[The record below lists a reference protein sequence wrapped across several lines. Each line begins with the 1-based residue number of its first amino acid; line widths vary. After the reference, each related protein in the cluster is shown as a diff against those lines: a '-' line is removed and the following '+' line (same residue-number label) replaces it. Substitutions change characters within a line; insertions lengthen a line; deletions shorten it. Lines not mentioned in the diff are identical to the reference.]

1 MLTRSRLFIPTLV
14 LLTSFLFSS
23 LSVSAQVN
31 MSDWS
36 RLNLV
41 PAGSKL
47 SIKLKSGKSVSGKL
61 NGVSDTS
68 LNLTVK
74 NAATDLKR
82 EDILTVHQVIK
93 KSATKST
100 LVGLGLGA
108 GAGTV
113 VGVAAD
119 ASSDSGGFEKIDNT
133 AAGAAVVIGAV
144 AGTITGYLI
153 GRGSRRVLV
162 YQSQ

>member
-1 MLTRSRLFIPTLV
+1 MLTRTRLVIPTLV

-36 RLNLV
+36 RLSLV
-41 PAGSKL
+41 TAGSKL

-61 NGVSDTS
+61 NSVSDAG

-74 NAATDLKR
+74 NTATELKR

-119 ASSDSGGFEKIDNT
+119 ANSDSGSFEKIDNT

-144 AGTITGYLI
+144 AGTITGFLI
-153 GRGSRRVLV
+153 GRGSKRVLL

>member
-1 MLTRSRLFIPTLV
+1 MLTRTRQIIPTLV
-14 LLTSFLFSS
+14 LLTSFLFST
-23 LSVSAQVN
+23 LSISAQVN

-41 PAGSKL
+41 PSRSKL
-47 SIKLKSGKSVSGKL
+47 SIKLKSGKSVNGKL
-61 NGVSDTS
+61 NSVSDAA

-74 NAATDLKR
+74 NAPTELKR

-93 KSATKST
+93 KSAAKST

-113 VGVAAD
+113 VGLAAD
-119 ASSDSGGFEKIDNT
+119 ASSDGGAFEKVDNVGT
-133 AAGAAVVIGAV
+133 GAAVVIGAV
-144 AGTITGYLI
+144 AGTVTGFLI
-153 GRGSRRVLV
+153 GRGSKRVLI

>member
-1 MLTRSRLFIPTLV
+1 
-14 LLTSFLFSS
+14 
-23 LSVSAQVN
+23 

-47 SIKLKSGKSVSGKL
+47 SIKLKSGKTVNGKL
-61 NGVSDTS
+61 NSVSDAT

-74 NAATDLKR
+74 NVATELKR

-93 KSATKST
+93 KSAAKST

-133 AAGAAVVIGAV
+133 AAGAAVVIGAA
-144 AGTITGYLI
+144 AGTITGWLI
-153 GRGSRRVLV
+153 GRGSKRVLV
-162 YQSQ
+162 YQFQ